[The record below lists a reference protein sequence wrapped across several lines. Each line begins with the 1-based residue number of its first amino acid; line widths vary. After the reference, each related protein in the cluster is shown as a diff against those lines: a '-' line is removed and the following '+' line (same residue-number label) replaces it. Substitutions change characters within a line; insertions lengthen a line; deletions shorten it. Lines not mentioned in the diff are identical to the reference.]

1 MIKTI
6 ASAVCGIVLAAFAPQ
21 SASAQVEDD
30 RFYSETEEF
39 VAGFV
44 RFVAYHEAGH
54 LLMQQIAG
62 LQTDPYWS
70 RGELEDFADQ
80 FAVVLLEPDA
90 SDDYGVAEIMDA
102 AVGWLQVDDNAGIND
117 PHSPPQDRAL
127 NIVCLVYGSDPMRF
141 SDLQEF
147 VEADSDCET
156 QYNEMDEA
164 IEDVFRAQTDEFGV
178 EIEIKYLNAG
188 PQTEEARDFLI
199 RSEIL
204 EDLKDDLETDYILTN
219 RTIIQARDCRGR
231 FKEDTFHF
239 NTVSGEYEEDD
250 RYFITICYE
259 MIDMRLRHGM
269 TGVE

>member
-1 MIKTI
+1 MIKAI
-6 ASAVCGIVLAAFAPQ
+6 ACAILGSVILASAPFAT
-21 SASAQVEDD
+21 SAQVEDD

-54 LLMQQIAG
+54 LIMHQLAG
-62 LQTDPYWS
+62 MQTDPYWS
-70 RGELEDFADQ
+70 KGELEDFADQ
-80 FAVVLLEPDA
+80 FAVVLLAPDA

-102 AVGWLQVDDNAGIND
+102 AIGWLQVDNNAGIND

-147 VEADSDCET
+147 VEPDNDCQA
-156 QYNEMDEA
+156 QYTEMDDA

-178 EIEIKYLNAG
+178 EIEIKYLDANAE
-188 PQTEEARDFLI
+188 TAEARDFLI

-204 EDLKDDLETDYILTN
+204 EDLKDDLESDYILTN
-219 RTIIQARDCRGR
+219 RTIIQARNCRGR

-239 NTVSGEYEEDD
+239 NTVSGEFEEDD

>member
-1 MIKTI
+1 MIKAI
-6 ASAVCGIVLAAFAPQ
+6 ARAIFGSVILASAPLMM
-21 SASAQVEDD
+21 SAQVEDD

-54 LLMQQIAG
+54 LIMHQLGGM
-62 LQTDPYWS
+62 QTDPYWS
-70 RGELEDFADQ
+70 KGELEDFADQ

-102 AVGWLQVDDNAGIND
+102 AIGWLQVDNNAGIND
-117 PHSPPQDRAL
+117 PHSPPHDRAM
-127 NIVCLVYGSDPMRF
+127 NIVCLVYGSDPTRF

-147 VEADSDCET
+147 VEPDNNCQA
-156 QYNEMDEA
+156 QYTELDNA
-164 IEDVFRAQTDEFGV
+164 IEDVFRAQTDEYGV
-178 EIEIKYLNAG
+178 EIEIKYLDANA
-188 PQTEEARDFLI
+188 QTAMARDFLI

-204 EDLKDDLETDYILTN
+204 EDLKDDLESDYILTN
-219 RTIIQARDCRGR
+219 RTIIQARNCRGR

-239 NTVSGEYEEDD
+239 NTVSGEFEEDD

>member
-1 MIKTI
+1 MIRTI
-6 ASAVCGIVLAAFAPQ
+6 AGAICGAALLTLAPYSAA
-21 SASAQVEDD
+21 AQVEDD
-30 RFYSETEEF
+30 RYYSEAEEF

-54 LLMQQIAG
+54 LLMQQIAEM
-62 LQTDPYWS
+62 QTDPYWS
-70 RGELEDFADQ
+70 KGELEDFADQ

-127 NIVCLVYGSDPMRF
+127 NIVCLVYGSDPARF
-141 SDLQEF
+141 SDLQEY
-147 VEADSDCET
+147 VEADKDCEA
-156 QYNEMDEA
+156 QYSDMDDA

-178 EIEIKYLNAG
+178 EIEIKYLEASAE
-188 PQTEEARDFLI
+188 TDEARDFLI

-204 EDLKDDLETDYILTN
+204 EDLKDDLETDYSLTN

-250 RYFITICYE
+250 RYFITVCYE
-259 MIDMRLRHGM
+259 MIDMRLRYGM